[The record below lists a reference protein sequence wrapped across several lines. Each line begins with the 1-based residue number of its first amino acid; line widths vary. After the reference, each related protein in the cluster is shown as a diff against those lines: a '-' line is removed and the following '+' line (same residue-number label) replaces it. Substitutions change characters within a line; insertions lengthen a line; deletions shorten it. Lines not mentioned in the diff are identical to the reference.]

1 MVRNRKHRIAIHW
14 DSLKLLIAFL
24 LSLFVVYDQVFN
36 RIGLDYLWDEQ
47 LRLFHRSVIEGTAIN
62 PWQFRI
68 LSPYLLEG
76 LKQILSGIGID
87 ISYIRLFIGF
97 RFLQTFVI
105 FLLAVRY
112 WERFGITRRAVYV
125 LLAIL
130 AWGMAYGTWGSGLA
144 IDTYFDILFYLL
156 AGLAIL
162 AERYAWIVPLSL
174 VSALNRETGIFIPLL
189 PIAAAVKFKPGFK
202 IEKKALLPSLISS
215 GLFLLLLF
223 AVRLHYGPRPVYG
236 LHPPGFDLL
245 LYNLSQVSSYFSLF
259 ATYSVLP
266 LIAFLTWKRWP
277 NLLKRFSILMVPLWL
292 LVHFAGGIVAEARL
306 FLVPYVLII
315 LPAVGAT
322 LQEPSR
328 NAGEAPTYGD

>member
-1 MVRNRKHRIAIHW
+1 MVRNRKARIAIPW
-14 DSLKLLIAFL
+14 DYLRPLIALL

-47 LRLFHRSVIEGTAIN
+47 LRLFHRGVIEGTAID

-76 LKQILSGIGID
+76 LKHVLSGIGID
-87 ISYIRLFIGF
+87 ISYVRLFIGF
-97 RFLQTFVI
+97 RFLQTFAI
-105 FLLAVRY
+105 FLLAARF
-112 WERFGITRRAVYV
+112 WERLGIEKRVVYV

-130 AWGMAYGTWGSGLA
+130 AWGMTYGTWGSGLA

-162 AERYAWIVPLSL
+162 AEGYAWIVPLSL
-174 VSALNRETGIFIPLL
+174 VGALNRETGIFIPLL
-189 PIAAAVKFKPGFK
+189 PIAAAVNFRPGFK
-202 IEKKALLPSLISS
+202 VKKDALLPSLVGS

-223 AVRLHYGPRPVYG
+223 AVRLHYGSRPVYG
-236 LHPPGFDLL
+236 QHPPGLELL
-245 LYNLSQVSSYFSLF
+245 LYNLRQVSSYFSLF
-259 ATYSVLP
+259 ATYSILP
-266 LIAFLTWKRWP
+266 IIALLTWKRWP
-277 NLLKRFSILMVPLWL
+277 DLLKRFFILMVPLWL
-292 LVHFAGGIVAEARL
+292 LIHFAGGIVAEARL

-322 LQEPSR
+322 LQEPSKI
-328 NAGEAPTYGD
+328 AGEASTHAE